1 MTGDSG
7 QVIGEQVI
15 GEQVSG
21 ESGLRRR
28 FMLPAARVR
37 GTTSQGYSTGYLPSG
52 GGFLEGVAVG
62 GRSVGLRLC
71 VAFPATPLAW
81 AVGGLLVV

>member
-1 MTGDSG
+1 MTGDWRLA
-7 QVIGEQVI
+7 IGDWRAGDWRVA
-15 GEQVSG
+15 SW
-21 ESGLRRR
+21 GLRRR
-28 FMLPAARVR
+28 LMLPVARVR
-37 GTTSQGYSTGYLPSG
+37 GTTSQGYSRGYLPSD

-81 AVGGLLVV
+81 AVGGLLAA